1 MKRLVTP
8 LPIACALVVLTL
20 AVSDI
25 GARTTVAQ
33 GQAAAIAR
41 TQGQASRTTPAQGQV
56 TTPEKFFGFQMG
68 ADRKM
73 ARWDK
78 LVEYYQLLE
87 KESGGKLKAI
97 NMGPTE
103 MGNPF
108 LLLVITSPAN
118 QKNLEQLRQNNLKL
132 SDPRGIPDA
141 EIRKIAGASK
151 PFVCMTMS
159 MHASEIGGAQMAPEL
174 AYDLLARTDP
184 ETERILDNVVLLLI
198 PSFNPDGEIMVT
210 DWYNKYLGTE
220 YEGSGLPWLYNKYI
234 GHDNNRDALTMNT
247 KESQYAG
254 KVLFTDWKPA
264 AYFDFH
270 HMGSYGARIFYP
282 PYAEPVRPLA
292 DPLVWREMAWYGAEM
307 ANKAEEAGLSGVMN
321 DGQYSG
327 WGHFGFHWITPFHNI
342 TGMLTESASAKLATP
357 LYIDPSQIVG
367 GARNL
372 EHPRSEQMNFP
383 NPWPGGWWRLRDI
396 VERQKVAAWGL
407 LDCMA
412 RNNET
417 IVWDTYLKASRQT
430 ERGAKGK
437 PAGYAISA
445 TQHDPLTRD
454 KLVNAL
460 LNQGIEVTRSAKGF
474 TTPDGVIYP
483 PGSFHVTLAQP
494 KMGLIRYLLGETHY
508 PDNEWTRT
516 QDGTPIRPY
525 DMGQDVLAEYMGI
538 RVDPLDEAMKGDF
551 VKVTSLIA
559 PAGKVARGPAGYVID
574 GRLNDAFK
582 AMNLLFD
589 KNVPVKRVDAAGDGV
604 RPGDFVVPASAPEAV
619 VADIA
624 KATGVDFAALTADPK
639 QSHELKRMR
648 IGMYQRYRGG
658 NMDEGWTRWLFEQWA
673 FQFKDV
679 YDAEIKKGNLN
690 ANYDVFILP
699 DDSTGAITGE
709 PSGGRGGRGGSFA
722 GVPDTTPPEYRS
734 GIGTDGV
741 NAIRDFVQKGGTLV
755 TLGGATDFAITR
767 LGLPVRNV
775 VEGLS
780 TKEFFCPGSTLR
792 VKIDNTHPLAYG
804 MPQDALVLFHY
815 SPAFD
820 VVATD
825 FNDRNEIVVRYTDR
839 NVERSGWLNGEK
851 YIVGKTAM
859 ASIGFGQG
867 KVVLIGFRTQNR
879 AQTHGTYKFLFNAL
893 VTPPAQASGKPV
905 TDN

>member
-1 MKRLVTP
+1 VL
-8 LPIACALVVLTL
+8 IACAIAATPSAATSARPAAPQRAAS
-20 AVSDI
+20 AVTS
-25 GARTTVAQ
+25 
-33 GQAAAIAR
+33 
-41 TQGQASRTTPAQGQV
+41 
-56 TTPEKFFGFQMG
+56 PETFFGFQMG

-78 LVEYYQLLE
+78 LVEYYRLLE
-87 KESGGKLKAI
+87 KESGGRLKAI
-97 NMGPTE
+97 EMGPTE

-108 LLLVITSPAN
+108 LMLVITSAAN
-118 QKNLEQLRQNNLKL
+118 QQNLEQLRQNNLKL
-132 SDPRGIPDA
+132 SDPRGIPEA
-141 EIRKIAGASK
+141 EIKKVAAASK
-151 PFVCMTMS
+151 PFALMTMS

-184 ETERILDNVVLLLI
+184 ETQRILDNVVLLLM
-198 PSFNPDGEIMVT
+198 PSFNPDGQIMVT
-210 DWYNKYLGTE
+210 DFYNKYVGTE
-220 YEGSGLPWLYNKYI
+220 YEGAGLPWLYNKYI

-254 KVLFTDWKPA
+254 KVLFTDWKPT

-292 DPLVWREMAWYGAEM
+292 DPLVWREMSWYGAQM

-342 TGMLTESASAKLATP
+342 TGMLTESASAKLASP
-357 LYIDPSQIVG
+357 LYIDPSQLTG
-367 GARNL
+367 RARNL
-372 EHPRSEQMNFP
+372 EDPRRDQMNFP

-396 VERQKVAAWGL
+396 VERQKVAAWAL

-412 RNNET
+412 RNKET

-437 PAGYAISA
+437 PAAYAISA

-454 KLVNAL
+454 KLINAL
-460 LNQGIEVTRSAKGF
+460 LNQGIDVQRSASGF
-474 TTPDGVIYP
+474 ARADGMTYP
-483 PGSFHVTLAQP
+483 AGSFYVTLAQP

-508 PDNEWTRT
+508 PDNEWTRE

-538 RVDPLDEAMKGDF
+538 KADPLDEAVKADF
-551 VKVTSLIA
+551 TKVTSAIV
-559 PAGKVARGPAGYVID
+559 PAGRVTKGPAGYAID

-582 AMNLLFD
+582 AMNLLLD
-589 KNVPVKRVDAAGDGV
+589 KNVPLKRVDAAGDGL
-604 RPGDFVVPASAPEAV
+604 RPGDFIVSGSAPDAV
-619 VADIA
+619 VTDIA
-624 KATGVDFAALTADPK
+624 KTTGVDFTALKTEPK
-639 QSHELKRMR
+639 QAHEIKRMR

-658 NMDEGWTRWLFEQWA
+658 NMDEGWTRWLFEQWG
-673 FQFKDV
+673 FQFKQV

-690 ANYDVFILP
+690 ANYDAFIFA
-699 DDSTGAITGE
+699 DDSTATITGE
-709 PSGGRGGRGGSFA
+709 PGGGGRGGRGFA
-722 GVPDTTPPEYRS
+722 GVADTTPPEYRS
-734 GIGTDGV
+734 GIGADGV
-741 NAIRDFVQKGGTLV
+741 EAIRDFVRKGGTLV
-755 TLGGATDFAITR
+755 TLGGATDFAIAR

-780 TKEFFCPGSTLR
+780 TKDFFVPGSTLR
-792 VKIDNTHPLAYG
+792 VTIDNTNPLAYG
-804 MPQDALVLFHY
+804 MPAEGLVLFHY

-820 VVATD
+820 VLATGSNSPGD
-825 FNDRNEIVVRYTDR
+825 IVVRYADR

-851 YIVGKTAM
+851 YIAGKTAM
-859 ASIGFGQG
+859 ASIGYGQG
-867 KVVLIGFRTQNR
+867 RVVLIGFRTQNR

-893 VTPPAQASGKPV
+893 VTPPSSGGKIPSQQ
-905 TDN
+905 

>member
-1 MKRLVTP
+1 MTRLITRVSTTCV
-8 LPIACALVVLTL
+8 LIVCAIAAT
-20 AVSDI
+20 S
-25 GARTTVAQ
+25 ARPAPQRTA
-33 GQAAAIAR
+33 GAAI
-41 TQGQASRTTPAQGQV
+41 TS
-56 TTPEKFFGFQMG
+56 PETFFGFQMG

-78 LVEYYQLLE
+78 LVEYYRLLE
-87 KESGGKLKAI
+87 KEGGGKLKAI
-97 NMGPTE
+97 DMGPTE

-108 LLLVITSPAN
+108 LLVVITSAAN
-118 QKNLEQLRQNNLKL
+118 QQNLEQLRQNNLKL
-132 SDPRGIPDA
+132 SDPRGIPEA
-141 EIRKIAGASK
+141 EIRKVAAASK
-151 PFVCMTMS
+151 PFVLMTMS
-159 MHASEIGGAQMAPEL
+159 MHATEIGGAQMAPEL
-174 AYDLLARTDP
+174 AYDLLARTD
-184 ETERILDNVVLLLI
+184 TDTQRILDNVVFLLF
-198 PSFNPDGEIMVT
+198 PCFNPDGEIMVT
-210 DWYNKYLGTE
+210 DFYNKYLGTQ
-220 YEGSGLPWLYNKYI
+220 YQGSGPPSLYNKYI
-234 GHDNNRDALTMNT
+234 GHDNNRDAMTMNT

-254 KVLFTDWKPA
+254 KVLFTDWRPT

-270 HMGSYGARIFYP
+270 HMGSYGARIFFP

-292 DPLVWREMAWYGAEM
+292 DPLVWREMEWYGAQM

-357 LYIDPSQIVG
+357 LYIDPSQLTG
-367 GARNL
+367 RARNL
-372 EHPRSEQMNFP
+372 EDPRRDQMNFP

-396 VERQKVAAWGL
+396 VERQKVGAWAL
-407 LDCMA
+407 LDLMA
-412 RNNET
+412 RNKDT

-430 ERGAKGK
+430 ERGATGK
-437 PAGYAISA
+437 PAAYAISA
-445 TQHDPLTRD
+445 SQHDPLTRD

-460 LNQGIEVTRSAKGF
+460 LNQGIEVQRSAKGF
-474 TTPDGVIYP
+474 TSADGMMYP
-483 PGSFHVTLAQP
+483 AGSFYVTLAQP

-508 PDNEWTRT
+508 PDNEWTRE

-538 RVDPLDEAMKGDF
+538 KVDPLDEAVKADF
-551 VKVTSLIA
+551 AKVTAAIV
-559 PAGKVARGPAGYVID
+559 PVGRVTKGPAGYVID

-589 KNVPVKRVDAAGDGV
+589 RNVPLKRVDAAGDDV
-604 RPGDFVVPASAPEAV
+604 RPGDFVVPASAPDAAIAE
-619 VADIA
+619 IA
-624 KATGVDFAALTADPK
+624 KTTGVDFSALKTEPK
-639 QSHELKRMR
+639 QAHDIKRMR

-679 YDAEIKKGNLN
+679 YDPEIKKGNLN
-690 ANYDVFILP
+690 ASYDVFIFP
-699 DDSTGAITGE
+699 DDSTGTITGE
-709 PSGGRGGRGGSFA
+709 PGGEGRGGGRGRGFA

-734 GIGTDGV
+734 GIGADGV
-741 NAIRDFVQKGGTLV
+741 AAIRDFVQKGGTLV

-775 VEGLS
+775 VAGLS

-792 VKIDNTHPLAYG
+792 VTIDNTNPLAYG
-804 MPQDALVLFHY
+804 MPAEGLVLFHY

-825 FNDRNEIVVRYTDR
+825 FNDRNEIVVRYADR

-851 YIVGKTAM
+851 FIAGKTAM
-859 ASIGFGQG
+859 ASIGYGQG

-893 VTPPAQASGKPV
+893 VTPPSGGERTSTSV
-905 TDN
+905 Q

>member
-1 MKRLVTP
+1 MRGNATARHPVIRFFLA
-8 LPIACALVVLTL
+8 LALVSGGLLVQPARSQAQQ
-20 AVSDI
+20 AVTS
-25 GARTTVAQ
+25 
-33 GQAAAIAR
+33 
-41 TQGQASRTTPAQGQV
+41 
-56 TTPEKFFGFQMG
+56 PEKFFGFQMG

-87 KESGGKLKAI
+87 KQSGGKMKVVD
-97 NMGPTE
+97 MGPTE

-108 LLLVITSPAN
+108 LLVIITSPAN

-132 SDPRGIPDA
+132 SDPRGIPEA
-141 EIRKIAGASK
+141 EIRKIAAASK

-174 AYDLLARTDP
+174 AYDLLTRTDA
-184 ETERILDNVVLLLI
+184 ETQRILDDVVFLLV

-210 DWYNKYLGTE
+210 DWYDKYVGTE
-220 YEGSGLPWLYNKYI
+220 YEGSSLPWLYNKYI
-234 GHDNNRDALTMNT
+234 GHDNNRDALLMSM
-247 KESQYAG
+247 KESQYVG
-254 KVLFTDWKPA
+254 KILFTEWKPT

-282 PYAEPVRPLA
+282 PYAEPVRPFA
-292 DPLVWREMAWYGAEM
+292 DPLVWREMEWYGAEM
-307 ANKAEEAGLSGVMN
+307 ANKAEEAGLSGVVN
-321 DGQYSG
+321 DAQYSG

-342 TGMLTESASAKLATP
+342 TGMLTESASARLATP
-357 LYIDPSQIVG
+357 LYIDPSQLTG
-367 GARNL
+367 RARNL
-372 EHPRSEQMNFP
+372 EHPADPQMNFP
-383 NPWPGGWWRLRDI
+383 DPWTGGWWRLRDV
-396 VERQKVAAWGL
+396 VERQKVAAWAL

-412 RNNET
+412 RNQET

-437 PAGYAISA
+437 PAAYAISVN
-445 TQHDPLTRD
+445 QHDPLTLD

-460 LNQGIEVTRSAKGF
+460 LAQGIEVMQSAKGF
-474 TTPDGVIYP
+474 TTPEGAVYP
-483 PGSFHVTLAQP
+483 PGSFYVSMAQP

-508 PDNEWTRT
+508 PDNEWTRE

-538 RVDPLDEAMKGDF
+538 TVDPLKEAVQAQGGF
-551 VKVTSLIA
+551 VKVGA
-559 PAGKVARGPAGYVID
+559 PIVPTGRVTKGPAGYVID

-589 KNVPVKRVDAAGDGV
+589 RNVPLKRVDAAGDGL
-604 RPGDFVVPASAPEAV
+604 RPGDFLVPASAPDAV
-619 VADIA
+619 VAEIA
-624 KATGVDFAALTADPK
+624 RTTGVDFKPLQAEPKAAHDI
-639 QSHELKRMR
+639 KRLR

-658 NMDEGWTRWLFEQWA
+658 NMDEGWTRWMFEQWA

-690 ANYDVFILP
+690 ASYDVFIFP
-699 DDSTGAITGE
+699 DDRTATITGE
-709 PSGGRGGRGGSFA
+709 PAGRGGGGGFGGGRSFA
-722 GVPDTTPPEYRS
+722 GVPDSTPPEYRS
-734 GIGTDGV
+734 GIGNDGV
-741 NAIRDFVQKGGTLV
+741 NAIRDFVRKGGTLV
-755 TLGGATDFAITR
+755 TLGGATDFAIAR

-780 TKEFFCPGSTLR
+780 SKEFFCPGSTLR
-792 VKIDNTHPLAYG
+792 VTIDNTNPLAYG
-804 MPQDALVLFHY
+804 MPSEGLVLFHY

-825 FNDRNEIVVRYTDR
+825 FNDRNDIVVRYADR

-851 YIVGKTAM
+851 YIAGKTAM
-859 ASIGFGQG
+859 ASIDYGQG

-879 AQTHGTYKFLFNAL
+879 AQTHGTFKFLFNAL
-893 VTPPAQASGKPV
+893 VTPPATPASGAAG
-905 TDN
+905 DDR